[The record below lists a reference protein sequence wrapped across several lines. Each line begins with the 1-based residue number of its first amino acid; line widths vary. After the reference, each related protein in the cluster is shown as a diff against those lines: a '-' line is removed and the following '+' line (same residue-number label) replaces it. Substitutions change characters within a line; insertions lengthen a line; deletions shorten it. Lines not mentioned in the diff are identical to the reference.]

1 MSNYEPEAPAD
12 YEDELRARTYSYEMS
27 WLEHEIRKAERDYHT
42 LVKKAGWS
50 DDDCAEA
57 DAIQRFIAA
66 HHAAIAEMQAAYEAG
81 AR

>member
-1 MSNYEPEAPAD
+1 MSKYEPEAPAD
-12 YEDELRARTYSYEMS
+12 YEAELRARSYAYEMS
-27 WLEHEIRKAERDYHT
+27 WLEYEIRRAERDYHT

-50 DDDCAEA
+50 DNDCAEA

-66 HHAAIAEMQAAYEAG
+66 KREAVTEMQAAYDAG